1 MPADIAS
8 AAQWMEVGVLDGAC
22 PSPAQLGGGI
32 PEGATVARVAF
43 QKGDASPPP
52 IGTLK
57 KASYAFAAA
66 ARGSDC
72 GVLATGCTQ
81 ADVTEARDVSIHLA
95 DTGAS
100 TAACLAGEACV
111 GGRCIPSSNPDD
123 PTVGAGCSMQLV
135 GAGPLGLPLELSG
148 SDTASAPAAVVTETG
163 FLVAYREYDPVQGA
177 AQITVAAVDEGGALT
192 VGAPTP
198 LPLQCVGSDESDGVG
213 AAYLGGTGVIVS
225 ARPACTGTTGAGFDV
240 LSVDATGT
248 VHTTAFDALATG
260 SAVLSNAH
268 STTLSGAGTGSIAYV
283 DQGSAKVI
291 ALAGM
296 QTTGTATRFG
306 GAPPQ
311 TLAEVSATVQMLALL
326 GGNGAQLEVQLD
338 LPGADAAAPPTLA
351 GVFGGIA
358 AQGSRAFVVSGG
370 TTGGPPL
377 SYAAYDLGA
386 SAVAASGSLTPPGQ
400 GDPIGA
406 DVASAGDRV
415 FFAAEQPGAL
425 SLTVYAHASTT
436 PGLIST
442 LLLSDD
448 PRIPSQQNVRDGRI
462 AVVASDSRVLVTWI
476 TAISLGPDD
485 PVGGYAL
492 FACSP

>member
-1 MPADIAS
+1 
-8 AAQWMEVGVLDGAC
+8 MEVGVLDGAC

-32 PEGATVARVAF
+32 PEGATVAHVAF
-43 QKGDASPPP
+43 QKGDVSPPA

-57 KASYAFAAA
+57 KSSYAFAAA

-81 ADVTEARDVSIHLA
+81 ADVTEARDVSITLV
-95 DTGAS
+95 DTSSS
-100 TAACLAGEACV
+100 TAACVAGEACV

-123 PTVGAGCSMQLV
+123 PTIGAGCSMQLV

-148 SDTASAPAAVVTETG
+148 SDTASAPAVVVTETG

-177 AQITVAAVDEGGALT
+177 AQITVAAIDEGGALS
-192 VGAPTP
+192 VGPPTP
-198 LPLQCVGSDESDGVG
+198 LPSQCVGSDESDGVG
-213 AAYLGGTGVIVS
+213 AAYLGGAGVIVS
-225 ARPACTGTTGAGFDV
+225 ARPACAGTTTAGFDV

-248 VHTTAFDALATG
+248 VQTTAFDALATG
-260 SAVLSNAH
+260 GALLSNAH
-268 STTLSGAGTGSIAYV
+268 STTLSGAGTGSIAYL
-283 DQGSAKVI
+283 DQGSANVI

-296 QTTGTATRFG
+296 QTTGAAARFG

-311 TLAEVSATVQMLALL
+311 TLAQVSATVQTLALL
-326 GGNGAQLEVQLD
+326 GGNGTNLEVQLG
-338 LPGADAAAPPTLA
+338 LPGADAAAPPTLP
-351 GVFGGIA
+351 GVFGAIT

-386 SAVAASGSLTPPGQ
+386 SAVAASGTLTPPGQ
-400 GDPIGA
+400 GDPLGA

-415 FFAAEQPGAL
+415 FFAAEQPGSL
-425 SLTVYAHASTT
+425 SVTIFDHASTT
-436 PGLIST
+436 PA
-442 LLLSDD
+442 LLSTVQLSTDA
-448 PRIPSQQNVRDGRI
+448 RIPSQQNVRDGRI
-462 AVVASDSRVLVTWI
+462 ALAASDSRVLVAWI
-476 TAISLGPDD
+476 TATSLGPDD